1 MKSTSS
7 TVRKSLPMTVNNFKE
22 SLMTNAC
29 LLVSQVSKL
38 KGFPARGDT
47 RLLITIYV
55 LQKNYSSSL

>member
-1 MKSTSS
+1 MKSTSR

-38 KGFPARGDT
+38 KGSPARGDT
-47 RLLITIYV
+47 RLLITI
-55 LQKNYSSSL
+55 